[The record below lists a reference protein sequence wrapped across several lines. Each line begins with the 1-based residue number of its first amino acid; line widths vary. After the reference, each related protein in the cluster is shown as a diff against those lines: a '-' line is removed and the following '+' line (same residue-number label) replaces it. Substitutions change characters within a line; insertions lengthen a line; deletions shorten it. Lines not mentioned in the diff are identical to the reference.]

1 MAEAPALDVDFAR
14 HQFPDSVW
22 AWAFFENAGGSFV
35 PQSVIDRL
43 SAYMAET
50 QVQPGASFPASASAA
65 RRMAEGQRRIAEMIN
80 ADIDEIIIGP
90 STTANIYVLANALR
104 PLFAAGDEVIV
115 TNLDHEANNGA
126 WRRLAETGVTVNEW
140 KVDPESA
147 ELELAGLEALLGER
161 TRLVCVSHCS
171 NIVGTFN
178 DVAAIAR
185 LAHAAGALVCVDG
198 VAYAPH
204 RAIDVKALDV
214 DFYALSPYKLY
225 GPHLGVL
232 YGKRQHLLRARAQNH
247 YFIGEDD
254 IPLKLNPGGPNHEL
268 TAALV
273 GTADY
278 FEAVHGHHFKDRA
291 NSFHERVRAVYGLFA
306 AHEERLASPFVEF
319 LATKPGVRLIGR
331 PTADPAERAPTFS
344 FVVEGR
350 RSADIPPLVE
360 PERVAIRSGHFYAHR
375 LISDLGIEADDGVV
389 RVSMAHYNTAHEV
402 ERLIKALDRAL

>member
-1 MAEAPALDVDFAR
+1 MVDAPTLDVDFAR
-14 HQFPDSVW
+14 RQFPDSAW

-35 PQSVIDRL
+35 PRSVIQRL
-43 SAYMAET
+43 GAYMAET
-50 QVQPGASFPASASAA
+50 QVQPGAPFPASASAA

-80 ADIDEIIIGP
+80 AGPDEIVVGP

-104 PLFAAGDEVIV
+104 PWFAAGDEIIV

-126 WRRLAETGVTVNEW
+126 WRRLAETGLIVREW
-140 KVDPESA
+140 KVDAETA
-147 ELELAGLEALLGER
+147 ELDPAGLERLLGER

-178 DVAAIAR
+178 DVAAIAG

-232 YGKRQHLLRARAQNH
+232 YGKRQHLLRARGQNH

-278 FEAVHGHHFKDRA
+278 FEAMHGHHFEDRA

-306 AHEERLASPFVEF
+306 AYEEELAAPFVEF
-319 LATKPGVRLIGR
+319 LSAKPGVRLIGR
-331 PTADPAERAPTFS
+331 PTANPAERAPTFS

-350 RSADIPPLVE
+350 RSTDTPALVE
-360 PERVAIRSGHFYAHR
+360 PSKVAIRSGHFYAHR
-375 LISDLGIEADDGVV
+375 LINDLGIDPDDGVV
-389 RVSMAHYNTAHEV
+389 RVSMVHYNTAREV
-402 ERLIKALDRAL
+402 ERLIRALDRAF